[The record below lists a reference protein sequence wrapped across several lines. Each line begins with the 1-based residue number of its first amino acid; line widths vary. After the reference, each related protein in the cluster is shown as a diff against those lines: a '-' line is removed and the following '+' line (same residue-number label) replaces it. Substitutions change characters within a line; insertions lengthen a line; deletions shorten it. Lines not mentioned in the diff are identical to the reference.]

1 MSLIW
6 DMEIDFLIIGQ
17 GLAGTTLGYLL
28 QKEGYQVLIF
38 DTPDQ
43 NQSSRIAA
51 GLYNP
56 VTGRKMVKT
65 WMGEVIFPQI
75 EPFYRELEELTG
87 KKFLNSEKIYRPFL
101 SIEEQNEWMGH
112 SSDPEIQRFV
122 ESIFTE
128 SQYKELKDP
137 FGGVLLKMAGWLNI
151 NELLEGMAGFF
162 GDRLVLESFQEEM
175 LNKKSNGWEYK
186 GIQSKSLIYCNG
198 LGAMQS
204 RFFNFL
210 PFAPV
215 KGEILEVKQEFYPD
229 YIVNRGVFR
238 VPLENS
244 TFRVGSTYTWHDL
257 DLGPTESAK
266 KELLEKLEELVKV
279 EVSEVISHKHG
290 IRPAT
295 KDRKPFLGKH
305 PADQSVYIFN
315 GFGAKGVSL
324 VPYFSLMMR
333 DFILHSK
340 PLLKEVDISRYFKY
354 I

>member
-1 MSLIW
+1 MGLIW

-17 GLAGTTLGYLL
+17 GLAGSAMGYLL
-28 QKEGYQVLIF
+28 QKEGYRVLLF

-65 WMGEVIFPQI
+65 WMGEIIFPQI
-75 EPFYRELEELTG
+75 EPFYRELEGQTG
-87 KKFLNSEKIYRPFL
+87 KRFLNSEKIYRPFL

-122 ESIFTE
+122 EAIFTE

-137 FGGVLLKMAGWLNI
+137 FGGVLLRMAGWLNI
-151 NELLEGMAGFF
+151 NKLLEGMAAFF
-162 GDRLVLESFQEEM
+162 GDNLVLEPFDENLLEKTA
-175 LNKKSNGWEYK
+175 LGWNYQD
-186 GIQSKSLIYCNG
+186 IQAKNLIYCNG
-198 LGAMQS
+198 LGALRS
-204 RFFNFL
+204 RFFSFL

-215 KGEILEVKQEFYPD
+215 KGEILEVQQEFFPD

-238 VPLENS
+238 VPLENGA
-244 TFRVGSTYTWHDL
+244 FRVGSTYTWHDL
-257 DLGPTESAK
+257 DQGPTDSAK
-266 KELLEKLEELVKV
+266 KELLEKLNELVKV
-279 EVSEVISHKHG
+279 EVSEVISHKYG

-305 PADQSVYIFN
+305 PTDQSVYIFN

>member
-38 DTPDQ
+38 DAPDQ

-65 WMGEVIFPQI
+65 WMGEILFPQI
-75 EPFYRELEELTG
+75 EPFYKELEKLTG
-87 KKFLNSEKIYRPFL
+87 KQFLNSEKIYRPFL

-112 SSDPEIQRFV
+112 SSDPEIQKFV
-122 ESIFTE
+122 EAIFTE
-128 SQYKELKDP
+128 SQYNELKDP

-151 NELLEGMAGFF
+151 NELLEGMSSYF
-162 GDRLVLESFQEEM
+162 GERVVLENFEEEK
-175 LNKKSNGWEYK
+175 LKKTYTGWDYK
-186 GIQSKSLIYCNG
+186 GIHAKNLIYCNG
-198 LGAMQS
+198 LGAMKS
-204 RFFNFL
+204 RFFSFL

-215 KGEILEVKQEFYPD
+215 KGEILEVKQDFFPD

-238 VPLENS
+238 VQLENG

-257 DLGPTESAK
+257 DQGPTDSAK
-266 KELLEKLEELVKV
+266 RELLEKLKELVKV
-279 EVSEVISHKHG
+279 EVSEVTSHKHG

-305 PADQSVYIFN
+305 PADQNVYIFN